1 MDFIP
6 RLPLSEGYLTI
17 LVVVDW
23 LSTQVH
29 FGALPRSYSAPQV
42 AKLFSQMIVGYM
54 VFLVQLFRLRPSFP
68 KKILV

>member
-29 FGALPRSYSAPQV
+29 FGALPRSYSTPQV
-42 AKLFSQMIVGYM
+42 AKLFSQVICRLHGLPCSIVQIETQ
-54 VFLVQLFRLRPSFP
+54 FS
-68 KKILV
+68 